1 MQNDSPAKPIKQF
14 DFGENWQEF
23 SANALTPTRVA
34 QAKSDFKKLTEGLDF
49 AGKRFLDI
57 GFGQGLSLMSAA
69 SLGANVMGCD
79 INEKCGVALES
90 NRPHFPEI
98 ADTKIPLV
106 IGSILDDACVA
117 ALKKTAAAEGFD
129 IVHSWG
135 VLHHTGDMKTAIANA
150 ASLVRPG
157 GHFIIALYNRHWTS
171 PIWTAI
177 KWSYVHLP
185 AVLQKL
191 MIKAFIPVIYLA
203 KYAVTGESPK
213 KQSRGM
219 DFYYNVIDWV
229 GGYPYEYAS
238 IDQTKALFKE
248 MGFDCLKA
256 IPAEVPTG
264 CNEFVFKKTG

>member
-1 MQNDSPAKPIKQF
+1 MQNKNLAKPIKQF
-14 DFGENWQEF
+14 DFGENWQAF
-23 SANALTPTRVA
+23 SANALTPARVA
-34 QAKSDFKKLTEGLDF
+34 QAKSDFQKLTEGVALS
-49 AGKRFLDI
+49 GKNFLDI

-69 SLGANVMGCD
+69 TLGADVVGCD
-79 INEKCGVALES
+79 INKKCGAALES

-98 ADTKIPLV
+98 MQKKIPLV
-106 IGSILDDACVA
+106 IGSILDAACVED
-117 ALKKTAAAEGFD
+117 LKRSAPGGVFD

-135 VLHHTGDMKTAIANA
+135 VLHHTGDMKTAITNA

-171 PIWTAI
+171 PIWSII
-177 KWSYVHLP
+177 KWSYVHMP
-185 AVLQKL
+185 AVLQKI
-191 MIKAFIPVIYLA
+191 MIKAFVPIISLA

-238 IDQTKALFKE
+238 IAETKSLFKE
-248 MGFDCLKA
+248 LGFDCLKA

-264 CNEFVFKKTG
+264 CNEFVFQKL